1 MKAKVAKLWV
11 AVIAVATVCGCATTA
26 VDNQRPTHR
35 WVTEADVSQARYN
48 FDRTQCRVEMGDED
62 QAEDAVR
69 EIGLRR
75 SDPGFAAYQLC
86 MEQRGY
92 QLATY

>member
-1 MKAKVAKLWV
+1 MKANAVKLWV
-11 AVIAVATVCGCATTA
+11 AAIVVAAVCGCATTA

-48 FDRTQCRVEMGDED
+48 FDRTQCRVGMGDED
-62 QAEDAVR
+62 QAKDVAHEL
-69 EIGLRR
+69 GLRR
-75 SDPGFAAYQLC
+75 SDPEFVAYQLC
-86 MEQRGY
+86 MERRGY